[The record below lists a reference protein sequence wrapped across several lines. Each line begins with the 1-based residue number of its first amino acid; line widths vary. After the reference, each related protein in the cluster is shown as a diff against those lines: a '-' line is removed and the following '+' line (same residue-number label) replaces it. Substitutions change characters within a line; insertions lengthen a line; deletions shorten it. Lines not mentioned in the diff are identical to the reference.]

1 MTISASVSGEVHD
14 RVGQIESLITELDAL
29 PDPAARAVATEA
41 LQAVL
46 ELHGVALDRM
56 LELVAE
62 AGEQGSALLA
72 SFAGDDRVGNVLML
86 HGLHPVDIRTR
97 VAQALDSVRP
107 YLESHG
113 GDVELLG
120 VDDGVVRLRLE
131 GSCKGCPSS
140 AATLK
145 TAIEEAIM
153 AAAPDVLEI
162 TAEGVTPPPAPRPLN
177 ALVPLPMMGA
187 MGAPAPSP
195 VQPPAVA
202 GGPSP
207 SRATWSR
214 LAEAPPVVPGEARR
228 LVVDGVAILLCR
240 LQGRLYAY
248 RTPCP
253 GCGDP
258 LESVWVAAGN
268 LVCPGCSRA
277 YDVRGA
283 GRCTQDDSTRLE
295 PLPLLEEAG
304 GIRVAIPAGTR

>member
-14 RVGQIESLITELDAL
+14 RVGRIESLVTELDAL
-29 PDPAARAVATEA
+29 PDPAARATATEA

-46 ELHGVALDRM
+46 ELHGTALDRM

-72 SFAGDDRVGNVLML
+72 SFAGDDLVGNVLML
-86 HGLHPVDIRTR
+86 HGLHPVDVHTR
-97 VAQALDSVRP
+97 VAAALDSVRP

-120 VDDGVVRLRLE
+120 VDGGVVRLRLE

-153 AAAPDVLEI
+153 NAAPDVLEI
-162 TAEGVTPPPAPRPLN
+162 TAEGVTAPATHPVSP
-177 ALVPLPMMGA
+177 LVPLPMMGA
-187 MGAPAPSP
+187 PLPVMGAASPAPPPAAGGAPA
-195 VQPPAVA
+195 
-202 GGPSP
+202 
-207 SRATWSR
+207 RATWSR
-214 LAEAPPVVPGEARR
+214 VAEGASVAPGEARR
-228 LVVDGVAILLCR
+228 LVVEGVPIVLCR
-240 LQGRLYAY
+240 LQGALYAY
-248 RTPCP
+248 RVPCP

-258 LESVWVAAGN
+258 MEGAWVAAGN
-268 LVCPGCSRA
+268 LVCSGCSRA

-283 GRCTQDDSTRLE
+283 GRCTQDSTRLE

-304 GIRVAIPAGTR
+304 GVRVAIPAGTR

>member
-46 ELHGVALDRM
+46 ELHGTALDRM

-72 SFAGDDRVGNVLML
+72 SFAGDDLVGNVLML
-86 HGLHPVDIRTR
+86 HGLHPVDVRTR

-120 VDDGVVRLRLE
+120 VDDGIVRLRLE

-145 TAIEEAIM
+145 TAIEEAVM
-153 AAAPDVLEI
+153 AAAPDVIEI
-162 TAEGVTPPPAPRPLN
+162 TAEGVTPPPAPRPLGG
-177 ALVPLPMMGA
+177 LVPLPMMGA
-187 MGAPAPSP
+187 MGAPSPAP
-195 VQPPAVA
+195 PPPLAA
-202 GGPSP
+202 GPAP
-207 SRATWSR
+207 PRATWSR
-214 LAEAPPVVPGEARR
+214 VVEGASVVPGEARR
-228 LVVDGVAILLCR
+228 LVVDGVPIVVCR
-240 LQGRLYAY
+240 LQGHLYAY
-248 RTPCP
+248 RAPCP

-258 LESVWVAAGN
+258 LEGAWVAAGN
-268 LVCPGCSRA
+268 LVCPGCSRG

-283 GRCTQDDSTRLE
+283 GRCTQDSTRLE

-304 GIRVAIPAGTR
+304 GVRVAIPAGTR